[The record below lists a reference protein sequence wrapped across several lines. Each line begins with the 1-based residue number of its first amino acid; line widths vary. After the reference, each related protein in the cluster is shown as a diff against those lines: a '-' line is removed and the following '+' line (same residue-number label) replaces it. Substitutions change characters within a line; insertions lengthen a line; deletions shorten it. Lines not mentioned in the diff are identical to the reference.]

1 MSYNFGVLPP
11 AMAED
16 EPAGGTLTRRRFLA
30 ASAAL
35 ALALP
40 CRSLAAEPLEV
51 AYAGSMTSVM
61 EGAIKGAV
69 AAALGLDLRGR
80 AQGASA
86 LAEEIVGGT
95 VRPDVFLAITAE
107 PMHIVLGAAK
117 AASAIPFAR
126 TEMVIAYAPQGRFAA
141 QFRRVG
147 QTGAPPWYEI
157 LSQPGVRFGRTD
169 PRTDPQG
176 RNIIFVCEL
185 AERYYHQPGLA
196 ARLLGPTLNPR
207 QIFSEALVEGRLQSG
222 QLDAAS
228 AYLTQPGP
236 FHVPAV
242 MLPPAI
248 NLGGPLPPD
257 SADLQLTLNGRTYR
271 SQPLIFYAAALQAA
285 SHPQAAQ
292 RFLRWLRGAQA
303 QAILRSF
310 GYDPPGDAPP
320 LAA

>member
-1 MSYNFGVLPP
+1 MLAP
-11 AMAED
+11 AA
-16 EPAGGTLTRRRFLA
+16 GTLTRRRFLA

-35 ALALP
+35 ALLRP
-40 CRSLAAEPLEV
+40 PRLSAAEPPTEPPTEPIEV
-51 AYAGSMTSVM
+51 AYAGSMASVM
-61 EGAIKGAV
+61 EGALKPAL
-69 AAALGLDLRGR
+69 ARSLGLDLRGR

-107 PMHIVLGAAK
+107 PMRIVLGAAK
-117 AASAIPFAR
+117 AASALPFAR
-126 TEMVIAYAPQGRFAA
+126 TEMVVAFAPRSRFAP
-141 QFRRVG
+141 QFRRAG
-147 QTGAPPWYEI
+147 QPGAPAWYEI
-157 LSQPGVRFGRTD
+157 LAQPGLRFGRTD

-176 RNIIFVCEL
+176 RNIIFVCQL

-228 AYLTQPGP
+228 AYRTQPGP

-248 NLGGPLPPD
+248 NLGGDLPPAAAGL
-257 SADLQLTLNGRTYR
+257 SLTLNGRTYR
-271 SQPLIFYAAALQAA
+271 PQPLVFYAAALQAA
-285 SHPQAAQ
+285 PHPRAAQ
-292 RFLRWLRGAQA
+292 RFLAWLQGAQA
-303 QAILRSF
+303 QAILRGF
-310 GYDPPGDAPP
+310 GYDPPGGAAP